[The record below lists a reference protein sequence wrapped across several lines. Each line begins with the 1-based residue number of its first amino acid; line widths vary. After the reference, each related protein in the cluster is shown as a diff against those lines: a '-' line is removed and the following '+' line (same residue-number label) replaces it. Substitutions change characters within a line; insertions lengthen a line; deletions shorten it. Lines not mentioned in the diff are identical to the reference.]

1 MTLLMLG
8 QLRSARWAIRLPFI
22 MVVFFAGQA
31 VAAEKPGV
39 DDILDAFA
47 TYDIRTIRNV
57 LNVTTAVR
65 QPDVRSLLLDLWYER
80 RDARAEI
87 PWDIVKA
94 PPIRIRIARI
104 LVPVAQKQRGPLE
117 ADILDYAWSQVHS
130 PDDSVGRDAFGVIGP
145 MARPADIDRIE
156 QYLIEGPL
164 RTYGGFF
171 GAVWALAERCG
182 SREASILDALQ
193 ERVADRKRVDIIV
206 DARKQSDEQK
216 KKYGLC
222 R

>member
-1 MTLLMLG
+1 MLG
-8 QLRSARWAIRLPFI
+8 QLKSLRWVILLPLLA
-22 MVVFFAGQA
+22 VPYVSGQA
-31 VAAEKPGV
+31 MAAEKPGV
-39 DDILDAFA
+39 NDILDAFA
-47 TYDIRTIRNV
+47 TYDVRAIRDV
-57 LNVTTAVR
+57 LNVTTTLK
-65 QPDVRSLLLDLWYER
+65 QPDVRALLLDLWYER

-94 PPIRIRIARI
+94 PQIRIRIARI
-104 LVPVAQKQRGPLE
+104 LVPVAQKRRGRLE
-117 ADILDYAWSQVHS
+117 AGILDYAWSQVDS
-130 PDDSVGRDAFGVIGP
+130 ADDSVGRDAFGVIGP

-193 ERVADRKRVDIIV
+193 DRVTDRKRVDIIV
-206 DARKQSDEQK
+206 DARTQWDEQK

>member
-1 MTLLMLG
+1 MLV
-8 QLRSARWAIRLPFI
+8 QLRSVRWVIRLPLL
-22 MVVFFAGQA
+22 VALYVAGQA
-31 VAAEKPGV
+31 VAAEKPSV
-39 DDILDAFA
+39 DDILNAFA

-57 LNVTTAVR
+57 LDVTSTLGR
-65 QPDVRSLLLDLWYER
+65 PDVRSLLLDLWYER

-94 PPIRIRIARI
+94 PQIRIRIARI
-104 LVPVAQKQRGPLE
+104 LVPVAQKRRGRLE
-117 ADILDYAWSQVHS
+117 AGILDYAWSQVNS

-145 MARPADIDRIE
+145 IAQKADIDRIE
-156 QYLIEGPL
+156 QYLTDGSL
-164 RTYGGFF
+164 RTNGGFF

-182 SREASILDALQ
+182 SREVSVLDALQ
-193 ERVADRKRVDIIV
+193 ARETDRKRVNIIV
-206 DARKQSDEQK
+206 DARKQWDEQK